1 MLREKMKPFLGCKP
15 NQDEAYRR
23 GSDVSKEGQDVAAS
37 PCPLVCGSNR
47 MLVLESCFEN

>member
-1 MLREKMKPFLGCKP
+1 MKPFLGCKP

-23 GSDVSKEGQDVAAS
+23 GSDISKEGQDAAAS
-37 PCPLVCGSNR
+37 PCLLVCGSNR